1 MDRYVCILIEWDV
14 AGDLGGTVYGILAC
28 TLTLYAH
35 CMLNCSSSCYTV
47 YTLLACLCCTTC
59 VFMCVCVFVHVRC

>member
-28 TLTLYAH
+28 TLTLYI
-35 CMLNCSSSCYTV
+35 C
-47 YTLLACLCCTTC
+47 TLYAEL
-59 VFMCVCVFVHVRC
+59 